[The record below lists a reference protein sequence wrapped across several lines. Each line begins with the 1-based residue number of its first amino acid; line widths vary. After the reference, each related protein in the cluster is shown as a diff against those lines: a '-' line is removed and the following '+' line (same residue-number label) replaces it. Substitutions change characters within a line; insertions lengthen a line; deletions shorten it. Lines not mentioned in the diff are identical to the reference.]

1 MENAKKLAKLIG
13 EGYKLIDRSFEEYK
27 RLSSQDNFND
37 LEFLIKF
44 NDKAYLW
51 EKRVIKVLK
60 MFNQQNY
67 LLKFEKPNNIKS
79 SKGIYIT
86 EESENRLSAQLQVLR
101 DILTEVEHKG
111 INPSSNNNIYWIDYT
126 INREIL
132 LNGKLLHRPR
142 PDSPSEN
149 LFSYLF
155 NHPNQI
161 IELKKVEESE
171 GRTDISDNIHQK
183 IRDLGF
189 SGILKKIFF
198 PIVTKLTIQF
208 SNPITQ
214 DYLTTNHLPN
224 LPNVK

>member
-1 MENAKKLAKLIG
+1 MDNTKKLAKLIVK
-13 EGYKLIDRSFEEYK
+13 GYKLIDQFFDKNKSQSAK
-27 RLSSQDNFND
+27 RGFND
-37 LEFLIKF
+37 LKFLIKF
-44 NDKAYLW
+44 DDNASLW
-51 EKRVIKVLK
+51 EKSVIKVLK
-60 MFNQQNY
+60 TFNQQNY
-67 LLKFEKPNNIKS
+67 LIKFEKPNNIKLS
-79 SKGIYIT
+79 RGIYIT
-86 EESENRLSAQLQVLR
+86 EESENKLSAQLQILR

-111 INPSSNNNIYWIDYT
+111 INPSSNNNVYWIDYT

-132 LNGKLLHRPR
+132 LNGKLLHRPQS
-142 PDSPSEN
+142 DSPSEN

-161 IELKKVEESE
+161 IELKKIEENE
-171 GRTDISDNIHQK
+171 GRTDISNNIHQK
-183 IRDLGF
+183 VRDLGF

-198 PIVTKLTIQF
+198 PVVTQQTIQF